1 MKVFLKTYG
10 CQMNKLD
17 SELSVGSLVKEG
29 YTFTGDEKAAD
40 VILLNTC
47 SVRNKAEHKVYSQL
61 GDNGV
66 TY

>member
-29 YTFTGDEKAAD
+29 YTFVEDEGAAKY
-40 VILLNTC
+40 VPYW
-47 SVRNKAEHKVYSQL
+47 S
-61 GDNGV
+61 
-66 TY
+66 